1 MELRF
6 MKWCDSSEKILQ
18 WSSEEVIIP
27 YISPIDNKRHRYFP
41 DFLIQT
47 AKGWFLIEVKPQIES
62 RPPKKKLVEKLN
74 LKKKRRY
81 MKSVRT
87 WLVNEAKWEAAK
99 KVCEVKGLTFE
110 IPKVYEIKE
119 RNVSSGLRGIR
130 RSIRDKDF
138 IIPQFKAIKIFA
150 INIVFLSII
159 QLAFSES
166 LIYTK
171 KKPNL
176 SKEII

>member
-1 MELRF
+1 MRSRYRGKFKIKNSQKYKGNPSNIIYRSLMELRF

-18 WSSEEVIIP
+18 WSSEEVVIP

-62 RPPKKKLVEKLN
+62 RPPKKKLVENLN

-87 WLVNEAKWEAAK
+87 WLVNEAKWIAAK
-99 KVCEVKGLTFE
+99 KVCDVEGWTFE
-110 IPKVYEIKE
+110 IFTEKQLTP
-119 RNVSSGLRGIR
+119 
-130 RSIRDKDF
+130 DK
-138 IIPQFKAIKIFA
+138 
-150 INIVFLSII
+150 
-159 QLAFSES
+159 
-166 LIYTK
+166 
-171 KKPNL
+171 
-176 SKEII
+176 

>member
-1 MELRF
+1 MRSRYRGKFKIKNSQKYKGNPSNIIYRSLMELRF
-6 MKWCDSSEKILQ
+6 MKWCDSSEKILK
-18 WSSEEVIIP
+18 WSSEEVVIP

-87 WLVNEAKWEAAK
+87 WLVNEAKWIAAK
-99 KVCEVKGLTFE
+99 KVCEVEGWTFE
-110 IPKVYEIKE
+110 IFTEKQLTP
-119 RNVSSGLRGIR
+119 
-130 RSIRDKDF
+130 DK
-138 IIPQFKAIKIFA
+138 
-150 INIVFLSII
+150 
-159 QLAFSES
+159 
-166 LIYTK
+166 
-171 KKPNL
+171 
-176 SKEII
+176 

>member
-1 MELRF
+1 MRSRYKGKFKIKNSQKYKGNPSNIIYRSLMELRF

-18 WSSEEVIIP
+18 WSSEEVVIP

-62 RPPKKKLVEKLN
+62 RPPKKKLVEYLN

-87 WLVNEAKWEAAK
+87 WVVNEAKWNAAK
-99 KVCEVKGLTFE
+99 KVFDVEGWTFE
-110 IPKVYEIKE
+110 IFTEKQLTP
-119 RNVSSGLRGIR
+119 
-130 RSIRDKDF
+130 DK
-138 IIPQFKAIKIFA
+138 
-150 INIVFLSII
+150 
-159 QLAFSES
+159 
-166 LIYTK
+166 
-171 KKPNL
+171 
-176 SKEII
+176 

>member
-1 MELRF
+1 MRSRYKGKFKIKNSQKYKGNPSNIIYRSLMELRF

-18 WSSEEVIIP
+18 WSSEEVVIP

-62 RPPKKKLVEKLN
+62 RPPKKKLFENLN

-87 WLVNEAKWEAAK
+87 WLVNEAKWNAAK
-99 KVCEVKGLTFE
+99 KVCEVEGWTFE
-110 IPKVYEIKE
+110 IFTEKQLTP
-119 RNVSSGLRGIR
+119 
-130 RSIRDKDF
+130 DK
-138 IIPQFKAIKIFA
+138 
-150 INIVFLSII
+150 
-159 QLAFSES
+159 
-166 LIYTK
+166 
-171 KKPNL
+171 
-176 SKEII
+176 

>member
-18 WSSEEVIIP
+18 WSSEEVVIP

-47 AKGWFLIEVKPQIES
+47 AKGWFLIEVKPQVES
-62 RPPKKKLVEKLN
+62 RPPKKKLVEKLD

-99 KVCEVKGLTFE
+99 KVCEIKGWTFE
-110 IPKVYEIKE
+110 IFTEKQLTP
-119 RNVSSGLRGIR
+119 
-130 RSIRDKDF
+130 DK
-138 IIPQFKAIKIFA
+138 
-150 INIVFLSII
+150 
-159 QLAFSES
+159 
-166 LIYTK
+166 
-171 KKPNL
+171 
-176 SKEII
+176 

>member
-1 MELRF
+1 MRKRYKGKFKVKNPQKYKGNPSNIIYRSLMELRF

-62 RPPKKKLVEKLN
+62 RPPKKKLMENLN

-87 WLVNEAKWEAAK
+87 WLVYEAKWEAAK
-99 KVCEVKGLTFE
+99 KVCEVKGWTFE
-110 IPKVYEIKE
+110 ILQK
-119 RNVSSGLRGIR
+119 N
-130 RSIRDKDF
+130 
-138 IIPQFKAIKIFA
+138 
-150 INIVFLSII
+150 N
-159 QLAFSES
+159 
-166 LIYTK
+166 
-171 KKPNL
+171 
-176 SKEII
+176 

>member
-18 WSSEEVIIP
+18 WSSEEVVIP

-62 RPPKKKLVEKLN
+62 RPPKKKLVEKLD

-87 WLVNEAKWEAAK
+87 WLVNEAKWNAAK
-99 KVCEVKGLTFE
+99 KVCKVEGWTFE
-110 IPKVYEIKE
+110 IFTEKQLTP
-119 RNVSSGLRGIR
+119 
-130 RSIRDKDF
+130 DK
-138 IIPQFKAIKIFA
+138 
-150 INIVFLSII
+150 
-159 QLAFSES
+159 
-166 LIYTK
+166 
-171 KKPNL
+171 
-176 SKEII
+176 

>member
-62 RPPKKKLVEKLN
+62 RPPKKKLVEKL
-74 LKKKRRY
+74 
-81 MKSVRT
+81 
-87 WLVNEAKWEAAK
+87 
-99 KVCEVKGLTFE
+99 CEVKGWTFE
-110 IPKVYEIKE
+110 IFTEKQLTP
-119 RNVSSGLRGIR
+119 
-130 RSIRDKDF
+130 DK
-138 IIPQFKAIKIFA
+138 
-150 INIVFLSII
+150 
-159 QLAFSES
+159 
-166 LIYTK
+166 
-171 KKPNL
+171 
-176 SKEII
+176 